1 MRAEGSYSVC
11 FFVANIAG
19 SLSTL
24 ATDSLSQ
31 SQRVTA
37 TLLPT
42 SSLPTESSPE
52 RSSFTAT
59 VASLNVSAISSFQTH
74 QSTLL
79 RPSSTELV
87 ITASVIIV
95 TPGLFVRFAI
105 SVPLNESV
113 NATSFKTNLEK
124 GILVAYKNGT
134 SDERSGN
141 VSVNVSCSY
150 KEVLFFGYSFFYFAV
165 HCNCFCISIFY
176 LYKIFT
182 MLCLAAG
189 EQEFKLFLVNVY

>member
-134 SDERSGN
+134 SDETSGN

-150 KEVLFFGYSFFYFAV
+150 KEVLFFWLFFFFTLLFTVIVSASQFFIFIKSLQ
-165 HCNCFCISIFY
+165 CFVWLQASKSLSCF
-176 LYKIFT
+176 
-182 MLCLAAG
+182 
-189 EQEFKLFLVNVY
+189 

>member
-37 TLLPT
+37 TLLRT

-59 VASLNVSAISSFQTH
+59 VTSLNVSATSSFQSH
-74 QSTLL
+74 QSALPTLL

-87 ITASVIIV
+87 ITTSVIIV

-134 SDERSGN
+134 SDETSGN

-150 KEVLFFGYSFFYFAV
+150 KEVLFFWLFFFFTLLFTVIVSASQFFIFIKSLQ
-165 HCNCFCISIFY
+165 CFVWLQPSKSLSCF
-176 LYKIFT
+176 
-182 MLCLAAG
+182 
-189 EQEFKLFLVNVY
+189 